1 MINDQFHRQDEPSWS
16 VGEMPYH
23 RLARDR
29 IGGDT
34 QLLYLLASASF
45 IEITSDLYTGNL
57 VEFFGG
63 DHETVEWLQERWQPE
78 ELQHGEALKRYV
90 QTAWPDFEW
99 DAAYGRFFAEFSK
112 FPSTEGLAPTRA
124 LVMVAQCVVETG
136 TSSFYTM
143 LANLD
148 REPLLTHLATRIRA
162 DEIRHYKYFYRY
174 FRKYYESERPGRVAV
189 LGTLLRRAALV
200 HSEDALIAFKHI
212 HATQN
217 FGAEFRRSDYV
228 SYRNGAR
235 RLAKGHF
242 PIEMAMKMLL
252 KPLGLGG
259 AAGRIIPPLAS
270 SLCSLFL
277 G

>member
-1 MINDQFHRQDEPSWS
+1 MINAHFHRRDEPSWS
-16 VGEMPYH
+16 VREMPYH

-63 DHETVEWLQERWQPE
+63 DHETVGWLQERWQPE

-90 QTAWPDFEW
+90 QAAWPDFEW
-99 DAAYGRFFAEFSK
+99 DAAYRRFFAEFSNI
-112 FPSTEGLAPTRA
+112 SSMEALAPTRA
-124 LVMVAQCVVETG
+124 LVMVAQCVVEAG

-143 LANLD
+143 LAKLD
-148 REPLLTHLATRIRA
+148 REPLLTHLATCIRA
-162 DEIRHYKYFYRY
+162 DEIRHYKYFYHY
-174 FRKYYESERPGRVAV
+174 FQKYRERERPGRIAV

-217 FGAEFRRSDYV
+217 PGAEFRKSDYI
-228 SYRNGAR
+228 SYRDGVR
-235 RLAKGHF
+235 RLAKDEF
-242 PIEMAMKMLL
+242 PIEMATKMML

-259 AAGRIIPPLAS
+259 AAGRIIPPLVA